1 MNKEDELQQ
10 LFQDFHPELSSNRLF
25 MKQLNRKLDAVE
37 YIKQV
42 QDRQIRRYRYAV
54 LAAFFSGVVCCA
66 VLFAVVWSMPDT
78 APLVDLGSELKFLVF
93 WEEHSRMLVLT
104 LIALL
109 MSFCIINGVSVIH
122 DCKEVTPRTV

>member
-1 MNKEDELQQ
+1 
-10 LFQDFHPELSSNRLF
+10 
-25 MKQLNRKLDAVE
+25 
-37 YIKQV
+37 
-42 QDRQIRRYRYAV
+42 
-54 LAAFFSGVVCCA
+54 
-66 VLFAVVWSMPDT
+66 MPDT

-109 MSFCIINGVSVIH
+109 MSFCIINGVSVMH